1 MESPPDYDHDHPK
14 SFDFINGYSCIGSSY
29 TTGFPA
35 RSFNPTH
42 SIHRAVLSTS
52 VLARCPPTACSRPAP
67 TVTAA
72 LTPHRSLP
80 FPSLIAKT
88 SWAFLCL
95 RGRSLRGRS
104 LPMSEVPRG
113 QAQGLFGDEDNFQP
127 TQNTNPNKRIESE
140 QRRRNELRD
149 GYRRLKDALQAS
161 DQKPSNILIDSFA
174 ATTHVKYLE
183 MTRQQLQTRLQQAE
197 NEIQRLRQVNEALML
212 GTAEQHHFSLPRGPH
227 ATGNIGPL
235 SGLLRKCGPMPP
247 ADVMIDETDGLLG
260 LQGDVFL
267 PPAYPPFSPSC
278 ITFLV
283 IFIPGTGYAYCAF
296 GDAPFISFLGSP
308 VLHGRAILHRLSA
321 SNAIV
326 DSRSHRFLE
335 RRPPLPI
342 LVEDDRPTT

>member
-14 SFDFINGYSCIGSSY
+14 SFDFINDYSCIGSSY

-88 SWAFLCL
+88 PRAFLCL

-113 QAQGLFGDEDNFQP
+113 QALLGDEDNFQP
-127 TQNTNPNKRIESE
+127 AQNTNTNKVRLEGFRRQRIESE

-149 GYRRLKDALQAS
+149 GYRRLKDVLQVS

-197 NEIQRLRQVNEALML
+197 NETQRLRQVNEALML
-212 GTAEQHHFSLPRGPH
+212 GTAEQHHFSLPRFSSRPQLASDRSSILEARARL
-227 ATGNIGPL
+227 ATLARSVVSYEN
-235 SGLLRKCGPMPP
+235 
-247 ADVMIDETDGLLG
+247 ADLC
-260 LQGDVFL
+260 
-267 PPAYPPFSPSC
+267 P
-278 ITFLV
+278 
-283 IFIPGTGYAYCAF
+283 
-296 GDAPFISFLGSP
+296 
-308 VLHGRAILHRLSA
+308 
-321 SNAIV
+321 
-326 DSRSHRFLE
+326 
-335 RRPPLPI
+335 RRC
-342 LVEDDRPTT
+342 DD